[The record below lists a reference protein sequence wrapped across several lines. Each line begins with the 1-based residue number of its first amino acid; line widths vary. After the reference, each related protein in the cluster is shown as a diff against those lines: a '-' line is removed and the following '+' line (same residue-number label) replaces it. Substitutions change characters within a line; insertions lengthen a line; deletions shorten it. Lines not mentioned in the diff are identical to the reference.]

1 MYTLFLMMFFGSLL
15 IHMYLMPL
23 VMTNSITHIQLFS
36 LNKFYNATF
45 MAFSMVLL
53 ETFMHPSFVVSFI
66 SLIGMLIMYFMVRY
80 QVFIHEKQYLKDMI
94 EHHSMAILTSK
105 RLLEKEKEIEAKT
118 EPEITVIKLASNILE
133 TQKEEVSLMQ
143 NLLVD
148 IDIPK

>member
-1 MYTLFLMMFFGSLL
+1 MFFGSLL

-80 QVFIHEKQYLKDMI
+80 QVFIDEKQYLKDMI

-105 RLLEKEKEIEAKT
+105 RLLEKESEAKT

>member
-1 MYTLFLMMFFGSLL
+1 MYTLFLMMFFGSLI

-23 VMTNSITHIQLFS
+23 VMTNNIAHIQLFS

-53 ETFMHPSFVVSFI
+53 ETFMHPSLIVSII
-66 SLIGMLIMYFMVRY
+66 SLIGMLVMYFMIRY
-80 QVFIHEKQYLKDMI
+80 QVFIREKQYLKDMI

-105 RLLEKEKEIEAKT
+105 RLIEKEKETRTKT
-118 EPEITVIKLASNILE
+118 ETNVIKLASNILE

-143 NLLVD
+143 KLLVD
-148 IDIPK
+148 KDILE